1 MCNTH
6 ISILL
11 DLNQPQNEGIKM
23 KRIELVE
30 TALRKIFKST
40 GTGITAQE
48 LSEYLKIDRS
58 NISRDLNTLVKE
70 GHLKK
75 IKTKPVLFEPLER
88 DESSTYFGTTKLD
101 YFARGNPSMFSIVE
115 QGKAAILYP
124 PSGMNMI
131 FLGETGVGKSMMAE
145 LMHNYAVEIGKFK
158 KNAPFVSF
166 NCADY
171 ANNPQLLVSQIF
183 GRKKGAYT
191 GADTDQKG
199 LIEQANEGIL
209 FLDEVHRL
217 PPEGQE
223 MLFTY
228 IDKGLFR
235 RLGETEQERKAEVLI
250 VAATTE
256 DPSSSLLKTF
266 TRRIPMTLTIPNLT
280 TRSLEERFHLL
291 SLFLK
296 QESSRL
302 GSTIKVSVNSIRA
315 FLSYHCENNIGQFK
329 SDIQIVCA
337 KAYADFLM
345 KKKKEITITT
355 TDLPSHILNGLYTQV
370 EHRKLWISLNN
381 IKERFFEYNADKD
394 HKQMEYPLPGETIY
408 NMIDKKLHILE
419 EKNIEMSEIEKE
431 MEKDIDNY
439 FTQFVLNT
447 TQKDNRLESIIPED
461 ILLLIKQLIEHSEK
475 ILDTTWNEKIYYAFA
490 IHISNMIQRIQLG
503 LPIQNPRLEQIKN
516 QYPKVFAVAKECVDI
531 LNEYLDTNI
540 PEDEAGFITLFFVY
554 DEYESLKNNTKTR
567 VIVLAHGNGIA
578 TALVDTVNELLGLK
592 YAIAINASLEE
603 KPQEVLERLKETLR
617 RDNRKVDTLFLVDMG
632 SLTTFSSEVEKE
644 LGIKTRF
651 IPLVSTL
658 HVLEATRKAM
668 LGYTLE
674 ELYREIGKL
683 NRYADVQKDVTEE
696 NSLAATK
703 KKKLAILT
711 VCLTGDGTAK
721 TIKQILNKNLEF
733 DPERLEILPVNIV
746 GEESIANRIEKIEKE
761 YKLICV
767 VSSFNVDTDIPQFN
781 LYSVLNLDSLQHIQ
795 SLIMDA
801 ITYSELSSIIVQHID
816 IPHVNMEELVNDI
829 IDFNH
834 EMENFLNVRY
844 DLSVLIGFS
853 LHLCGLF
860 EKLIKGEKR
869 VPFVDEEGDIANNTV
884 IIQRTQMIM
893 ERFFSK
899 YKVNV
904 EINDIY
910 YIIQMYVRQMKE
922 KRSAKKI
929 K

>member
-1 MCNTH
+1 
-6 ISILL
+6 
-11 DLNQPQNEGIKM
+11 M
-23 KRIELVE
+23 KRIELIE
-30 TALRKIFKST
+30 STLRELYKST
-40 GTGITAQE
+40 GTGITAQT
-48 LSEYLKIDRS
+48 LSEHLKIDRS

-75 IKTKPVLFEPLER
+75 IKTKPVLFEPLEV
-88 DESSTYFGTTKLD
+88 DESSADFGTTKLD
-101 YFARGNPSMFSIVE
+101 FFARGNPSMFSIVE
-115 QGKAAILYP
+115 QGKSAILYP
-124 PSGMNMI
+124 PSGMNMM

-145 LMHNYAVEIGKFK
+145 LMYNYAVEIGKLK

-235 RLGETEQERKAEVLI
+235 RLGETEQERKATVLI
-250 VAATTE
+250 IAATTE

-280 TRSLEERFHLL
+280 NRSLEERFHLL

-302 GSTIKVSVNSIRA
+302 GFTVKVSVNSIRA

-370 EHRKLWISLNN
+370 EHRKLWISLSN
-381 IKERFFEYNADKD
+381 IKERFFEYNADRD
-394 HKQMEYPLPGETIY
+394 DNLMEYPLPGETIY
-408 NMIDKKLHILE
+408 NMIDKKLHLLE

-439 FTQFVLNT
+439 FTRFVLNT
-447 TQKDNRLESIIPED
+447 KPIDNRLESIIPD
-461 ILLLIKQLIEHSEK
+461 DTLQLIKQLIEHSERR
-475 ILDTTWNEKIYYAFA
+475 LGTTWSEKIFYAFA
-490 IHISNMIQRIQLG
+490 IHISNMIERIQSG
-503 LPIQNPRLEQIKN
+503 LPIQNPRLGQIKH
-516 QYPKVFAVAKECVDI
+516 QYPKVFEVAQECVDI

-540 PEDEAGFITLFFVY
+540 PEDEAGFITLFFIY
-554 DEYESLKNNTKTR
+554 DEYKSLHNDTKTR

-578 TALVDTVNELLGLK
+578 TALVDTVNELLGSK
-592 YAIAINASLEE
+592 YAIAINASLDE
-603 KPQEVLERLKETLR
+603 KPQEVLERLKEILGL
-617 RDNRKVDTLFLVDMG
+617 DKRKLDTLFLVDMG

-674 ELYREIGKL
+674 ELYQEIIKL
-683 NRYADVQKDVTEE
+683 NQYAEIQKNIAEE
-696 NSLAATK
+696 SSVAA

-711 VCLTGDGTAK
+711 VCLTGEGTAK
-721 TIKQILNKNLEF
+721 TIKQILEKELEF
-733 DPERLEILPVNIV
+733 DHERVEILPVNIV

-767 VSSFNVDTDIPQFN
+767 VSSFSVDTDIPRFD
-781 LYSVLNLDSLQHIQ
+781 LYSVLNLHSLQHIQ
-795 SLIMDA
+795 SLIMDG
-801 ITYSELSSIIVQHID
+801 ITYSELSSTLVQHID
-816 IPHVNMEELVNDI
+816 IPNINVEDLVSDI
-829 IDFNH
+829 MNFNH
-834 EMENFLNVRY
+834 EMEKFLNVRY
-844 DLSVLIGFS
+844 DLNVLIGFS

-860 EKLIKGEKR
+860 EQLIKGKER
-869 VPFVDEEGDIANNTV
+869 APFIDEENDIINDTV
-884 IIQRTQMIM
+884 MIQRTQMIM
-893 ERFFSK
+893 ERFFAK
-899 YKVNV
+899 YKVNI
-904 EINDIY
+904 ELNDIY
-910 YIIQMYVRQMKE
+910 YIIEMYVRQMKE
-922 KRSAKKI
+922 KRREKMLE
-929 K
+929 